1 MRFRL
6 ATSGAESGGQ
16 QLAGGI
22 GNLFRSISMAP
33 AVAAQAAQE
42 AQQLQGQMDL
52 QKAQTALFR
61 NKSAEIDDQR
71 DRSSLGSML
80 KTAQMVNGV
89 PMAEQADFGAFLQ
102 TGQMPGRYEPPVDGV
117 GPRMPV
123 PKFYQDDT
131 AQRILQTL
139 GLTNTA
145 LTVGDSNSL
154 NIAKGAGEYQ
164 DQRITDQA
172 VALAA
177 KGDDMGMS
185 RLNAIRG
192 KKEFTPFA
200 AVGTTGTALN
210 QVTGTQDVANAG
222 LRALFGNKTAAEIE
236 ADKAR
241 AGASR
246 ASAASSY
253 ASAAKSRADMERDVR
268 SGDLSVVTGPDGT
281 VNIVNKRDRTA
292 QQVTGPN
299 GLPLVKGSSGGANK
313 TMTEGQAKANLF
325 GTRMV
330 EANKIFDDL
339 TTQGVTTVNQV
350 KRAADAVP
358 LVGAGLGMLANSTVV
373 SPGQQRLEQAQRDFI
388 NAVLRR
394 ESGAVIADS
403 EFASAAQQYFTQP
416 GDAPE
421 VIAQKKKNRERAAQL
436 LLLEVPASV
445 REQSAAIDAPPT
457 GSRAGG
463 ASSGWGAAPAPAAGG
478 WSIQRVE

>member
-52 QKAQTALFR
+52 QKAQAALYQG
-61 NKSAEIDDQR
+61 KAAELADQR
-71 DRSSLGSML
+71 DRTSPGAMMQAAML
-80 KTAQMVNGV
+80 QRGV
-89 PMAEQADFGAFLQ
+89 PMHEQRDFGNFLR
-102 TGQMPGRYEPPVDGV
+102 TGEMPGQYVTPADGV
-117 GPRMPV
+117 GPVLPA
-123 PKFYQDDT
+123 PKMYQDDT
-131 AQRILQTL
+131 AKRILQTL
-139 GLTNTA
+139 GITNTA
-145 LTVGDSNSL
+145 MAMGDSNSS
-154 NIAKGAGEYQ
+154 NIAKSAGEYLDQ
-164 DQRITDQA
+164 DVVGEA
-172 VALAA
+172 VAAA
-177 KGDDMGMS
+177 RGGNDMLMS
-185 RLNAIRG
+185 RLNTVRG

-210 QVTGTQDVANAG
+210 QVTGSQEVANAG
-222 LRALFGNKTAAEIE
+222 LRALFGDKTAAEIE

-339 TTQGVTTVNQV
+339 TSQGVSTVNQV
-350 KRAADAVP
+350 KRAAEAVP
-358 LVGAGLGMLANSTVV
+358 LVGPGLGMLANSTVV

-445 REQSAAIDAPPT
+445 REQSAAIDAAPA

-463 ASSGWGAAPAPAAGG
+463 ATSGWGAAPAPAAGG

>member
-6 ATSGAESGGQ
+6 ATSGAGGGGQ
-16 QLAGGI
+16 ELAGGV
-22 GNLFRSISMAP
+22 GNLFRSIAMAP
-33 AVAAQAAQE
+33 AMAAQAGEQARDAQS
-42 AQQLQGQMDL
+42 QMDL
-52 QKAQTALFR
+52 RSAQTALYQG
-61 NKSAEIDDQR
+61 KAGEVADQR
-71 DRSSLGSML
+71 ARTTPGAML
-80 KTAQMVNGV
+80 QTAMTTRGV
-89 PMAEQADFGAFLQ
+89 PLHQQGEFANFMQ
-102 TGQMPGRYEPPVDGV
+102 TGQMPGQYVRPADDM
-117 GPRMPV
+117 GPSLPA
-123 PKFYQDDT
+123 PQIYQDDT

-145 LTVGDSNSL
+145 LSVGDSNSA
-154 NIAKGAGEYQ
+154 NIAKAAGEYQ
-164 DQRITDQA
+164 DQDVMGEA
-172 VALAA
+172 VAAA
-177 KGDDMGMS
+177 RRGDDMGMS
-185 RLNAIRG
+185 RLNAVRG

-200 AVGTTGTALN
+200 AVGNTGTALN
-210 QVTGTQDVANAG
+210 QVTGAQDVANEG
-222 LRALFGNKTAAEIE
+222 LRALFGDKTMAEIE

-253 ASAAKSRADMERDVR
+253 ASAAKTRADMDRDVR
-268 SGDLSVVTGPDGT
+268 SGDLTVVTGPDGT
-281 VNIVNKRDRTA
+281 VNIVNKRERSA

-330 EANKIFDDL
+330 EANKIFDEL
-339 TTQGVTTVNQV
+339 AGQGVSTVSQL

-358 LVGAGLGMLANSTVV
+358 LVGPGLGMVANSTMV

-416 GDAPE
+416 GDAPA
-421 VIAQKKKNRERAAQL
+421 VVAQKKKNRERAAQL

-445 REQSAAIDAPPT
+445 REQSAAIDAPPA
-457 GSRAGG
+457 GARPGG
-463 ASSGWGAAPAPAAGG
+463 ASGGWGGAGGGGG